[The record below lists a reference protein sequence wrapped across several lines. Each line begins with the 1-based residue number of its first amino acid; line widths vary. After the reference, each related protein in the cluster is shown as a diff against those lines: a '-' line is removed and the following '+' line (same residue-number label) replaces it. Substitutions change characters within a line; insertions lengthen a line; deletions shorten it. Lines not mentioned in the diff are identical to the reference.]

1 MKAHNY
7 ILIVLSAYLL
17 CSCVGQ
23 SNPYALDVPDKVSV
37 VKTDKHIRI
46 KGTCIFIIPP
56 EGFVQAPQQSALVNR
71 EGIFMTFVEGI
82 NRDVNKIIDLFL
94 KKVPEVYTYG
104 ETGFWKLFKVNEDK
118 TLAINTSWNKKHSQ
132 LSVTFGNPMYSVVI
146 GCKYPIEDISLRDAL
161 FKSMLTA
168 YIDTSYRSESMADMD
183 CYTVDL
189 SGTDIK
195 FAYYGG
201 NSYLY
206 TINGIDPAPGTHT
219 DIVVAISPIP
229 YGNPEK
235 IMKYAIEKD
244 TIFHVLQTHT
254 TEINGYPAVECY
266 SEGVVSGERGKGY
279 SVVFGNGKTSLHFA
293 GTVYNPEKYDT
304 YLAEFKRIVQTI
316 RFKEINET
324 P

>member
-7 ILIVLSAYLL
+7 ILIVLSACLL
-17 CSCVGQ
+17 CSCAGQ
-23 SNPYALDVPDKVSV
+23 SNPYALDVPDKVTV

-46 KGTCIFIIPP
+46 KGTCIFIVPP
-56 EGFVQAPQQSALVNR
+56 EGFVQDPQQSALVNR

-82 NRDVNKIIDLFL
+82 NRDVNKIIDLFF
-94 KKVPEVYTYG
+94 KKIPEVYTYG
-104 ETGFWKLFKVNEDK
+104 ETGFWKLFRIDK
-118 TLAINTSWNKKHSQ
+118 DEAFAANTQWDEKRAQ
-132 LSVTFGNPMYSVVI
+132 LSITLGNRMYSVVI
-146 GCKYPIEDISLRDAL
+146 GCKYPIDDLSLRNAL

-201 NSYLY
+201 NSYIY
-206 TINGIDPAPGTHT
+206 TINGIDPVPGIHT
-219 DIVVAISPIP
+219 DIVLAISPIP
-229 YGNPEK
+229 YEDPEK
-235 IMKYAIEKD
+235 IMKFAIEKD
-244 TIFHVLQTHT
+244 TIFHVLQTYT

-266 SEGVVSGERGKGY
+266 SEGAVSGERGKGY
-279 SVVFGNGKTSLHFA
+279 SVVFGNGKTSLHFS
-293 GTVYNPEKYDT
+293 GTVYNPEKYDE

-316 RFKEINET
+316 RFKEIDEN